1 MALSERRL
9 LATLLVDTARLQRT
23 VFDRRMR
30 KLGFT
35 RTQWILLR
43 RVDQQ
48 PGVSQ
53 SDLAEALEVEKATAG
68 RLIDKLAE
76 YGWLERRQDEND
88 RRVNRI
94 YLTRLGRRIHSQISP
109 IAEAMVREELSGLS
123 REERDQLSRLLMR
136 VKKRLQEMAEENEP
150 IESEEL
156 ERENA

>member
-1 MALSERRL
+1 MPVSEGRL
-9 LATLLVDTARLQRT
+9 LATLLVDTARMQRT

-53 SDLAEALEVEKATAG
+53 SELAEALEVEKATAG
-68 RLIDKLAE
+68 RLIDRLAE
-76 YGWLERRQDEND
+76 YGWLERRQDEHD

-94 YLTRLGRRIHSQISP
+94 YLTQLGCRIHSKISP
-109 IAEAMVREELSGLS
+109 IAESMVRKELSGLS
-123 REERDQLSRLLMR
+123 REERDQFGNLLMR
-136 VKKRLQEMAEENEP
+136 VKKQLQEMAENEP

>member
-1 MALSERRL
+1 MPVSEGRL
-9 LATLLVDTARLQRT
+9 LATLLVDAARMQRT

-53 SDLAEALEVEKATAG
+53 SVLAEQLEVEKATAG

-94 YLTRLGRRIHSQISP
+94 YLTRLGRKIHSKISP
-109 IAEAMVREELSGLS
+109 IAEAMVRDELSGLS
-123 REERDQLSRLLMR
+123 RQERDQLGGLLMR